1 MIGNQLQVT
10 NTKPINSAPKYYK
23 LILTLTRKK
32 TQNPYHLI
40 KYKSNITKIKKINK

>member
-10 NTKPINSAPKYYK
+10 NTKNPLQVTNTKPINSTPKYYK

-32 TQNPYHLI
+32 LKTHI
-40 KYKSNITKIKKINK
+40 I